1 MSLLIFH
8 IIFITVLCLLFLV
21 DLTITNMVLV
31 HERVTLYLDALLLPH
46 ILIMVFVLR
55 VGMIFSLEV
64 SILTLSQLAL

>member
-8 IIFITVLCLLFLV
+8 IIFITVLCLIFLV
-21 DLTITNMVLV
+21 DVTITNMVLF
-31 HERVTLYLDALLLPH
+31 HERVALYLDALLLPH
-46 ILIMVFVLR
+46 ILIMVFVPR